1 MLNTVW
7 EDVKRQYYS
16 GDTITRLLLINIAF
30 FLFFRFLWL
39 GLFITGQN
47 ADNIHNLL
55 NWFSISSNGFE
66 VITRPWTIITNMF
79 LHFELRHIL
88 WNMLFLY
95 WFGRILQDLIGS
107 QKILAIYILSG
118 LSGALVYFISA
129 NFMTIGIG
137 AYALGA
143 SAAIMGII
151 LAAATISPHYQMH
164 LMFIGGVKLMYIA
177 LFVIILDLI
186 SIPTGSNT
194 GGHLAHLGGAAMGFF
209 LAKQMQNGGDWIGSF
224 NELFKNITTWF
235 KAVFTRHP
243 KPKVVYKNPNK
254 PKQQTPRNDSS
265 QQNRQAKIDAILDKI
280 KQEGGYSNLT
290 AEEKD
295 FLFRASKDE

>member
-55 NWFSISSNGFE
+55 NWFSISASGFE

-209 LAKQMQNGGDWIGSF
+209 LAKQMQNGGDWIGGF
-224 NELFKNITTWF
+224 NQLFENITNWF
-235 KAVFTRHP
+235 KAVFTRRP